1 MKKMVHTKKLSLKAY
16 SATETKTRFAS
27 AQNCYHHQENHEFL
41 AGLFSSLLP
50 PSSVTAFYWK
60 TPTKT

>member
-50 PSSVTAFYWK
+50 PSSVTAFY
-60 TPTKT
+60 